1 MGFNL
6 TVNGKSIS
14 AEPGE
19 TILEAAL
26 REGIYIPNLCYHP
39 DLPPSGEQLP
49 VDAVFRGED
58 RFVHTE
64 GSEPYGGCGLC
75 VVEVNGQDKPVRSC
89 ATNAEEGMA
98 VKTDTDALNRERKK
112 RLKEL
117 LTKHPH
123 ACLTCAQKEGCTR
136 EPCSTNVPV
145 EERCCPNWGHCEVQ
159 KISEFVGIPED
170 TPRWIPTALPVLKE
184 PLFDRDYNLCIGCTR
199 CVRACRELRGIEA
212 IGYVIDDQG
221 RVVVGSVAPDLKES
235 GCRFCTACVEVC
247 PTGALTDRD
256 LKFQDKTSALV
267 PCRSECPAGI
277 DIPNYLRLIAQGREQ
292 DAAAVIRQ
300 SVPLPNVLGAVC
312 FHPCEEVCR
321 RGDVSDPIAVC
332 ALKRFALEN
341 SEAGLKPISVPAPS
355 KPGKVAIV
363 GGGPAGLTA
372 AYYLRMKGRAV
383 TIFEAESEL
392 GGMLRWGI
400 PEYRL
405 PKDALARDIDP
416 ILNSGVAVEYGKRVG
431 TDIKIQDL
439 KERFDAVFYRRRR
452 DREPKPSDSRR

>member
-6 TVNGKSIS
+6 TVNGNSIS

-39 DLPPSGEQLP
+39 DLPPSGEQPP
-49 VDAVFRGED
+49 VDAVFRGGD

-75 VVEVNGQDKPVRSC
+75 VVEVSGKNEAVRACS
-89 ATNAEEGMA
+89 TKAEEGMA
-98 VKTDTDALNRERKK
+98 VLTDTDALNRERKR

-123 ACLTCAQKEGCTR
+123 ACLTCAQREGCTR

-184 PLFDRDYNLCIGCTR
+184 PLFNRDYNLCIGCTR

-212 IGYVIDDQG
+212 IGYVVDEQG

-267 PCRSECPAGI
+267 PCRSECPAGNRHPQLLEA
-277 DIPNYLRLIAQGREQ
+277 DR
-292 DAAAVIRQ
+292 
-300 SVPLPNVLGAVC
+300 SGA
-312 FHPCEEVCR
+312 
-321 RGDVSDPIAVC
+321 G
-332 ALKRFALEN
+332 
-341 SEAGLKPISVPAPS
+341 
-355 KPGKVAIV
+355 
-363 GGGPAGLTA
+363 
-372 AYYLRMKGRAV
+372 KGRRSRDPAV
-383 TIFEAESEL
+383 RSVTQRPRIGLFSSL
-392 GGMLRWGI
+392 
-400 PEYRL
+400 
-405 PKDALARDIDP
+405 
-416 ILNSGVAVEYGKRVG
+416 
-431 TDIKIQDL
+431 
-439 KERFDAVFYRRRR
+439 
-452 DREPKPSDSRR
+452 